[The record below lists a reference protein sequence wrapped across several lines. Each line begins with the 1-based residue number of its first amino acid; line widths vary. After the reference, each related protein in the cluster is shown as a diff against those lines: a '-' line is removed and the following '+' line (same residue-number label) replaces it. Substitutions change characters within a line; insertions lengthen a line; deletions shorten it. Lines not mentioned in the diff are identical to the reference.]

1 MDEKQKIRVLLI
13 DDEAHARLY
22 IKTLINSMG
31 GEVVGEGRDGLEGV
45 ELVGSLKPDF
55 VFLDINMPVMDG
67 VTALK
72 AIREQSHQV
81 GVAMLTSLDSPDV
94 VQHCLDAGANYH
106 LRKDS
111 AVDQLRQE
119 IAKLWKWLDE
129 VKSKGAS
136 L

>member
-1 MDEKQKIRVLLI
+1 METKPKVRVLLV

-22 IKTLINSMG
+22 IKTLINSLG
-31 GEVVGEGRDGLEGV
+31 GEVVGEGSNGREGID
-45 ELVGSLKPDF
+45 LFDSLKPDF

-72 AIREQSHQV
+72 AIRERSHQV

-111 AVDQLRQE
+111 PVDQLRLE
-119 IAKLWKWLDE
+119 IAKLWKWLEE